1 MYSTIRKSVMAMS
14 AAALLFGQAAH
25 ASSSAQ
31 PVVAVDPLVAVSIL
45 GTSQSRGAVCEG
57 AANCALPSTTS
68 PSATATL
75 AAASAAAAAAQTDPN
90 RRDTRGLFW
99 ILLLGGG
106 MVLIAVLVA
115 ALAGD
120 EEDPISPE

>member
-1 MYSTIRKSVMAMS
+1 MLSSIRKSVMATA

-25 ASSSAQ
+25 AAPMQSA
-31 PVVAVDPLVAVSIL
+31 PAVDPLVAVSIL
-45 GTSQSRGAVCEG
+45 GTSQSREAVCGGAV
-57 AANCALPSTTS
+57 NCAIPVGADA
-68 PSATATL
+68 SAM
-75 AAASAAAAAAQTDPN
+75 AASAAASATAVRNDPL

-115 ALAGD
+115 SLGGN
-120 EEDPISPE
+120 EENPISPA

>member
-1 MYSTIRKSVMAMS
+1 MMAIGT
-14 AAALLFGQAAH
+14 AALLAGQAAH
-25 ASSSAQ
+25 ANSLQ
-31 PVVAVDPLVAVSIL
+31 PASPVDPLVTVSLL
-45 GTSQSRGAVCEG
+45 GTPQSRAAVCASSPG
-57 AANCALPSTTS
+57 CGLPATDSS
-68 PSATATL
+68 PAVV
-75 AAASAAAAAAQTDPN
+75 AAAAAAAAAQDNP
-90 RRDTRGLFW
+90 RRESRGVIW

>member
-1 MYSTIRKSVMAMS
+1 MLSSIRKSVMAMA

-25 ASSSAQ
+25 ATPMQ
-31 PVVAVDPLVAVSIL
+31 PAPTVDPLVAVSIL
-45 GTSQSRGAVCEG
+45 GTSESREAVCAG
-57 AANCALPSTTS
+57 TANCAIPAGADA
-68 PSATATL
+68 SAM
-75 AAASAAAAAAQTDPN
+75 AASAAAAASATAVQNDPL